1 MFLLAICVNSKKI
14 SQVMN
19 HDQIKHHIFPMIVDF
34 RFTQFPLYESV
45 YCVWNLMKTILN
57 VLILIDKNR
66 YLVGHR

>member
-1 MFLLAICVNSKKI
+1 
-14 SQVMN
+14 MN